1 MTQTAVVTT
10 LDATPSRARPAPSM
24 RLAALPPRPEF
35 VRLHHLIEAQR
46 AAGQSLTLMLAS
58 ATAGQGATTVAEGYA
73 AVSILEP
80 GATLL
85 LRFGE
90 EPDLDRRDNR
100 PGLVEA
106 QRQGDLDAAIVPQT
120 PTAAAQARLGAT
132 ASSGELRALLALL
145 RTRFRTVVIDAPPV
159 LDRPDALPLAR
170 LVDGIVLV
178 AQAGRARVDEV
189 QEARLQL
196 ERAGGS
202 VIGSVFNRAKSGL
215 PAWLERLL

>member
-1 MTQTAVVTT
+1 MTQTAAVTT
-10 LDATPSRARPAPSM
+10 LDAPPRTRPAPA
-24 RLAALPPRPEF
+24 RPAALPPRPEF
-35 VRLHHLIEAQR
+35 VRLHHLVEAQR
-46 AAGQSLTLMLAS
+46 AAGQSLTLMLVA
-58 ATAGQGATTVAEGYA
+58 AKAGQGATTLADGYA

-85 LRFGE
+85 LRFGDA
-90 EPDLDRRDNR
+90 PDFDRRDNR

-106 QRQGDLDAAIVPQT
+106 HRQDALEAAILPQT
-120 PTAAAQARLGAT
+120 SDAPAQARLGAA
-132 ASSGELRALLALL
+132 ASTDELRTLLALL
-145 RTRFRTVVIDAPPV
+145 RARFRTIVIDAPPV
-159 LDRPDALPLAR
+159 LDQPDALPLAR

-178 AQAGRARVDEV
+178 AEAGRARVDEV

-202 VIGSVFNRAKSGL
+202 VIGSVFNRARSSL